1 MGRFFNFLRQEGI
14 YDKAAIILLS
24 DHGEGLGDHGEDEH
38 GILLYRE
45 ALQVPLMIKLPKER
59 QHGTSVKT
67 PVELIDVFP
76 TILEDSRP
84 RLSGQRGAAVLHGQS
99 LLAADIKSDRQ
110 IYSETYYP
118 RFHFGW
124 SDLHSMIASTN
135 HYIHAPKPELYDLQN
150 DPMERKNVLQ
160 KSRRT
165 YLAMRD
171 AIGPFIKGAEAPKAI
186 NPEQAQQL
194 AALGYIGS
202 TVSTSSNAV
211 LPDPKDNIGLSHT
224 IGKAFSAF
232 QQQRYDDAVHICDDL
247 LRQNPNMLD
256 ILSLQARSLANLGRF
271 DESIAVAKRG
281 LHVEPTATNLAL
293 MIASFSL
300 ELKNFDEAEKHARLA
315 LSDLPAESHKLL
327 AQIAL
332 ERKDY
337 ARATTEANAIL
348 GAKRDNPFAFML
360 LGQIAQGEA
369 KLDEALGDYDRAIA
383 MVDSQHRHMI
393 QGLEFHRGD
402 ALARLGRVEEAEA
415 AFRKEIEL
423 FPKNPQPYKNLILLY
438 VTEGKNDT
446 ATQLIFAMEKA
457 APTPPTYVAISETLR
472 VVGDLNGARF
482 WAARGLS
489 KFPNNRQL
497 QLKLRG

>member
-1 MGRFFNFLRQEGI
+1 
-14 YDKAAIILLS
+14 
-24 DHGEGLGDHGEDEH
+24 
-38 GILLYRE
+38 
-45 ALQVPLMIKLPKER
+45 
-59 QHGTSVKT
+59 
-67 PVELIDVFP
+67 
-76 TILEDSRP
+76 
-84 RLSGQRGAAVLHGQS
+84 
-99 LLAADIKSDRQ
+99 
-110 IYSETYYP
+110 
-118 RFHFGW
+118 
-124 SDLHSMIASTN
+124 
-135 HYIHAPKPELYDLQN
+135 
-150 DPMERKNVLQ
+150 MERKNVLQ
-160 KSRRT
+160 ESRRT
-165 YLAMRD
+165 YVAMRD